1 MKEFKVDVKYWYSAR
16 LAFKKELIVLV
27 IGGLFNFIFWKKNI
41 RTFFVLYVKDMKIK
55 FLRSF
60 TYLINA
66 IVSVC
71 KLQNIKLEVDAVK
84 QIQTI
89 LVQETQ
95 LLKLETVL
103 LFP

>member
-1 MKEFKVDVKYWYSAR
+1 M
-16 LAFKKELIVLV
+16 IVLV
-27 IGGLFNFIFWKKNI
+27 IGGLFNFIFWKKSI
-41 RTFFVLYVKDMKIK
+41 KTFFVLYVKDMEIK

-71 KLQNIKLEVDAVK
+71 KLRNIKLEVDAVK

>member
-1 MKEFKVDVKYWYSAR
+1 ME
-16 LAFKKELIVLV
+16 
-27 IGGLFNFIFWKKNI
+27 
-41 RTFFVLYVKDMKIK
+41 IK

-103 LFP
+103 LFPMISNNKRIKTKVLFISCHESCY

>member
-1 MKEFKVDVKYWYSAR
+1 ME
-16 LAFKKELIVLV
+16 
-27 IGGLFNFIFWKKNI
+27 
-41 RTFFVLYVKDMKIK
+41 IK

-60 TYLINA
+60 TYLIDA

-103 LFP
+103 LFPW